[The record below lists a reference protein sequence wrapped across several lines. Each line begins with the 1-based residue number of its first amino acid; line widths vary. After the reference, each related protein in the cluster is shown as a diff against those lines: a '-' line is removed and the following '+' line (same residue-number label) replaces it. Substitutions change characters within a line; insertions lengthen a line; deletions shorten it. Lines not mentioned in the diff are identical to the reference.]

1 MFPHP
6 YLNLTTP
13 SLLVES
19 FEEGVPLAHY
29 LTHPSPY
36 NSTLANLGILGLLH
50 MLLVDN
56 FLHADLHPG
65 NILVRESVPCRI
77 PLSKS
82 VSHRTFCRHD
92 AHPQLIFLDTGLVT
106 QFEDSQKQNFI
117 DIFVAL
123 AHGDGHEAGRLL
135 ITRAP
140 QPSPPVVDPEG
151 FMNEIKELVDENMD
165 NGVFNLANMEVAD
178 VKEWREGEA

>member
-92 AHPQLIFLDTGLVT
+92 VHPQLIFLDTGLVT

-135 ITRAP
+135 ITAAVAARGGSGGLHERDQGAGGREHGQRRV
-140 QPSPPVVDPEG
+140 QPGEHGGGGCEG
-151 FMNEIKELVDENMD
+151 VG
-165 NGVFNLANMEVAD
+165 GV
-178 VKEWREGEA
+178 